1 MTTETNDSKFALLV
15 LLLLFGTQVVAAAQS
30 PTEFRLSRKQ
40 ALDNLQKLHAE
51 IKKGPDGNVISVGFQ
66 DSVALADSGFEPRDL
81 TNDDLRLVRSF
92 PEIKQLRVAGCA
104 NITDRGLESIRNLT
118 KLERLDLHGT
128 STTGPGIQRNLAG
141 MTHLRRLKLAS
152 VPVGDDD
159 IKFLTRFKELQNLNL
174 WATNI
179 TDRGL
184 KNLAESTSIEVLL
197 LGKIAISDNGVQH
210 VSKMKSLKVLNFS
223 DVPITDA
230 AIDSLCQLTQLK
242 AIRLIRTKITE
253 DGASRLRAALPSC
266 RVVHAPSR

>member
-1 MTTETNDSKFALLV
+1 
-15 LLLLFGTQVVAAAQS
+15 
-30 PTEFRLSRKQ
+30 
-40 ALDNLQKLHAE
+40 
-51 IKKGPDGNVISVGFQ
+51 
-66 DSVALADSGFEPRDL
+66 
-81 TNDDLRLVRSF
+81 
-92 PEIKQLRVAGCA
+92 
-104 NITDRGLESIRNLT
+104 
-118 KLERLDLHGT
+118 
-128 STTGPGIQRNLAG
+128 

-152 VPVGDDD
+152 VPFGDDD

-184 KNLAESTSIEVLL
+184 KDLAESTSIEVLF
-197 LGKIAISDNGVQH
+197 LGKIAISDKGIQH

-266 RVVHAPSR
+266 RVVHAHPKKLRIDCQKILFFYYSFDSGTRVYCNLVLFLRQDIHLFLHATTDRRTTTTD